1 MHTDRRSFMTT
12 ALAGGVAAAA
22 LPFGA
27 KAQFLNAPRHG
38 LPGKL
43 EERYAKLDE
52 VLKQPVFLRH
62 LFPDPVIIE
71 SVELLKNKK
80 EYLCRVRS
88 KDGHEGISISNA
100 EQMASLYPIFVKR
113 IAPYFIGKDAR
124 DIEELI
130 PAATVYQSNYKATG
144 LAIWVPIATIE
155 FAILD
160 MFGKMSNR
168 SIGQLISDKIYNK
181 SISVYQANGERDNS
195 AEEVIEHLKRDV
207 DISHAKAIK
216 FKLGG
221 RMSHTEYPVGRSEKL
236 IPLVRKTF
244 GDDMIISADA
254 NGSYTAAQAIPIG
267 KLMQEYKYAF
277 YEEPV
282 PFDWYEETKQV
293 ADALEIPI
301 AGGEQEPSTH
311 NFRWLVAN
319 GGLSIVQPDMFYF
332 GGMVRCVQVARMAH
346 AFGKQCIPHISS
358 TGLGY
363 VYMMHFVS
371 SIPNSGP
378 YHEFK
383 EFNNELPY
391 HCATSSLRSD
401 DNGVIQV
408 PSGPGFGVEIDPDF
422 LAKAVVVTA

>member
-1 MHTDRRSFMTT
+1 MHTNRRSFMAT
-12 ALAGGVAAAA
+12 ALAGGVAAATM
-22 LPFGA
+22 PFGA

-38 LPGKL
+38 LPGTL
-43 EERYAKLDE
+43 EERYAKLDD

-62 LFPDPVIIE
+62 LFPDPVMIE

-88 KDGHEGISISNA
+88 KDGHEGISVSNA
-100 EQMASLYPIFVKR
+100 EQMASLYPIFVRR

-124 DIEELI
+124 DLEELI
-130 PAATVYQSNYKATG
+130 PASTVYESNYKATG

-236 IPLVRKTF
+236 IPMVRKTF
-244 GDDMIISADA
+244 GDEMVISADA

-391 HCATSSLRSD
+391 HCATSTLRSD
-401 DNGVIQV
+401 GNGVIQV
-408 PSGPGFGVEIDPDF
+408 PTGPGFGVEIDPDF
-422 LAKAVVVTA
+422 IAKAVVVTA

>member
-1 MHTDRRSFMTT
+1 MHTDRRRFMTT

-27 KAQFLNAPRHG
+27 RAQFLNAPRHG
-38 LPGKL
+38 LPGTL
-43 EERYAKLDE
+43 QERYAKLDE
-52 VLKQPVFLRH
+52 ILKQPVFLRH

-88 KDGHEGISISNA
+88 KDGHEGISVSNA

-113 IAPYFIGKDAR
+113 IAPFFIGKDAR
-124 DIEELI
+124 DLEELI

-144 LAIWVPIATIE
+144 LAIWVPIATLE
-155 FAILD
+155 FALLD

-207 DISHAKAIK
+207 YISHAKAIK

-244 GDDMIISADA
+244 GDDMIISADS

-293 ADALEIPI
+293 ADALDIPI

-391 HCATSSLRSD
+391 HCATSTLRSD
-401 DNGVIQV
+401 DSGVIQV
-408 PSGPGFGVEIDPDF
+408 PSGPGFGMEIDPDF
-422 LAKAVVVTA
+422 IAKATVVTA

>member
-1 MHTDRRSFMTT
+1 VKTSRRGF
-12 ALAGGVAAAA
+12 LRGAAA
-22 LPFGA
+22 GA
-27 KAQFLNAPRHG
+27 AATPLSLSGQFLNAPRYG
-38 LPGKL
+38 LPGTL
-43 EERYAKLDE
+43 TERYARLDAT
-52 VLKQPVFLRH
+52 LRQPVFRRE

-71 SVELLKNKK
+71 SAELLRLGRQ
-80 EYLCRVRS
+80 YLCRVRS
-88 KDGHEGISISNA
+88 KDGHEGISVSNA
-100 EQMASLYPIFVKR
+100 EQMVSLYPIFTRR
-113 IAPYFIGKDAR
+113 IAPFFVGKDAR
-124 DIEELI
+124 DIESLI
-130 PAATVYQSNYKATG
+130 PAVTVHQSNYKMQG
-144 LAIWVPIATIE
+144 LAIWVPIATLE

-160 MFGKMSNR
+160 MFGRIAKKP
-168 SIGQLISDKIYNK
+168 IGLLISDKIYNPAV
-181 SISVYQANGERDNS
+181 SVYQANGERDNS

-207 DISHAKAIK
+207 AISHAKAIK

-221 RMSHTEYPVGRSEKL
+221 RMSHPEYPPGRSEKL

-244 GDDMIISADA
+244 GDDMIISADS
-254 NGSYTAAQAIPIG
+254 NGSYTVAEAIPIG

-282 PFDWYEETKQV
+282 PFDWYEETRTV

-332 GGMVRCVQVARMAH
+332 GGMIRCTQVARMAD

-383 EFNNELPY
+383 EFNSELPY
-391 HCATSSLRSD
+391 HCETSSLRSD
-401 DNGVIQV
+401 EQGVIRV
-408 PSGPGFGVEIDPDF
+408 PTGRGLGVEIDPDF
-422 LAKAVVVTA
+422 LKKCEIVKG